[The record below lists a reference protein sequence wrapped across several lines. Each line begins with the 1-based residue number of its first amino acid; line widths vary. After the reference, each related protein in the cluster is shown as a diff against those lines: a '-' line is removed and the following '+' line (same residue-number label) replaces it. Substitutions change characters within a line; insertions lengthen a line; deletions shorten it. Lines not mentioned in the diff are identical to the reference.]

1 MAHLTGS
8 IGYPQQTSEVTSYSS
23 ETPAKIELG
32 TRARDKSGN
41 EFIYVDFTQALQ
53 LGELCTILSDNT
65 VAETAAATQGR
76 IGVVCSTVASSDLA
90 GWVQVYGLNEYCLAT
105 SGVTTGPMM
114 LAATTDGLGMP
125 LLATTGGN
133 QIIGFTL
140 VTAPS
145 TATSPSSI
153 TGVASVFLNYPYT
166 HGIFDV
172 MTS

>member
-23 ETPAKIELG
+23 QTPAKIPLG
-32 TRARDKSGN
+32 TRARDKAGN
-41 EFIYVDFTQALQ
+41 EFIYVDFTQAIS
-53 LGELCTILSDNT
+53 LGELCTILNDNT
-65 VAETAAATQGR
+65 VTECAAATQGR
-76 IGVVCSTVASSDLA
+76 IGVVCSDVSASDYA

-114 LAATTDGLGMP
+114 LAATTDGLSMP
-125 LLATTGGN
+125 LPATTGGN

>member
-23 ETPAKIELG
+23 QTPAKIPLG
-32 TRARDKSGN
+32 TRARDAAGN
-41 EFIYVDFTQALQ
+41 EFIYVDFTQALAV
-53 LGELCTILSDNT
+53 GELCTILNDNT
-65 VAETAAATQGR
+65 VTECAAGTQGR
-76 IGVVCSTVASSDLA
+76 IGVVCSTVSASDYA
-90 GWVQVYGLNEYCLAT
+90 GWVQIYGLNEYTLAT

-114 LAATTDGLGMP
+114 LAATTDGLSMP

-133 QIIGFTL
+133 QILGLTL

-153 TGVASVFLNYPYT
+153 TGVASVFLNYPYA